1 MIELKNIN
9 VDFSGKVVL
18 NDVSVTFQGGEI
30 IGLVAPN
37 GTGKSTLINVV
48 MNYLRPHGG
57 KVVFNDQLEYSSKIN
72 EVKIHQIVSMMPDQ
86 SDLYNHLTGKEHL
99 EIFSSMWNS
108 DPSLIESTIKDL
120 NMESYI
126 KKKTGTYS
134 LGMRQRLCFAM
145 QIVTDT
151 QMMMMDEVMNG
162 LDPTQVEIISQLL
175 LRKKME
181 GKTLVIASHLLE
193 NLEKYAD
200 RIFFLKNGL
209 LSQIDELYPGYG
221 ENTTVRVTGITEE
234 IKETFSTTFPDLQI
248 QLLSNGMSLIDFPEN
263 HPETLTEIASFL
275 KSYGITEFSLG
286 KVTLNDLY
294 SKYYHGKE

>member
-9 VDFSGKVVL
+9 VNFSGKVVL
-18 NDVSVTFQGGEI
+18 KDVSVKFQSGEI

-48 MNYLRPHGG
+48 MNYLSPHGG
-57 KVVFNDQLEYSSKIN
+57 KVVFNDQLEYSSKNN

-108 DPSLIESTIKDL
+108 DPSLIDRTIKDL
-120 NMESYI
+120 NMDSYV

-175 LRKKME
+175 LRKKQE
-181 GKTLVIASHLLE
+181 GKTIVVASHLLE

-200 RIFFLKNGL
+200 RIFFLKKGL
-209 LSQIDELYPGYG
+209 LSQIDELFPSYG
-221 ENTTVRVTGITEE
+221 ENTTVRVKGVTEE
-234 IKETFSTTFPDLQI
+234 IKESFSTTFPDLNI
-248 QLLSNGMSLIDFPEN
+248 QLLSNGMSLIDFPEH
-263 HPETLTEIASFL
+263 HPEKLTDIAAFL
-275 KSYGITEFSLG
+275 KGNGLEEFSLG

-294 SKYYHGKE
+294 SKYYHGV